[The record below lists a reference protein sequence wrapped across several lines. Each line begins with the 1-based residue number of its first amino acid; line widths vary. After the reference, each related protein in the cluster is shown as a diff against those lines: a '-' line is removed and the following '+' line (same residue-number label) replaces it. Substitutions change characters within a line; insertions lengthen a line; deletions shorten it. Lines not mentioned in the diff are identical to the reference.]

1 MQIIHFFSQIADLY
15 TRAFAY
21 GVFSE
26 ATRPRHFAHALAHA
40 RGGQIAPP
48 EPREFTAAPP
58 ADRISRPSH
67 PVLSGA

>member
-1 MQIIHFFSQIADLY
+1 MQIIHFFKHLADLY

-26 ATRPRHFAHALAHA
+26 ATRPRQFALAMAHA
-40 RGGQIAPP
+40 RGGQTAPP
-48 EPREFTAAPP
+48 ELRDFAAAPS